1 MRRASFQIASD
12 YATFAV
18 SKQQRGDCV
27 LSIGSDWPPRCLKWP
42 VFVCAGLKSGHVLG
56 CYFGLF
62 CCLSNP
68 RNFILALCNCDFDVP
83 TETPSI
89 RADRKSTR
97 LNSSHGYISY
107 AVF

>member
-1 MRRASFQIASD
+1 MRRASFRIASD
-12 YATFAV
+12 YATLAV

-27 LSIGSDWPPRCLKWP
+27 LSNRQRLAAAMSKWP
-42 VFVCAGLKSGHVLG
+42 VFVCVGLKSGHVLG

-89 RADRKSTR
+89 RAI
-97 LNSSHGYISY
+97 SSCSCPSMS
-107 AVF
+107 